1 MARRR
6 RSPANTRKA
15 DPVAGAWLV
24 VRATVADPADRPR
37 FDQWYRTEH
46 LPDAAKAFGAAL
58 AWRGWSQQD
67 PAVHCAHYRFASL
80 DALNAVMSGPAIRE
94 LIAEF
99 DRVWG
104 TKVVRTREVL
114 EIADQIG

>member
-1 MARRR
+1 MG
-6 RSPANTRKA
+6 
-15 DPVAGAWLV
+15 GAWLV

-37 FDQWYRTEH
+37 FDRWYRDEH
-46 LPDAAKAFGAAL
+46 LPDATKAFGVST

-67 PAVHCAHYRFASL
+67 PAVHCAHYRFPSL
-80 DALNAVMSGPAIRE
+80 DVLSDVMNGPIIRD

-104 TKVVRTREVL
+104 SRVVRTREVFQ
-114 EIADQIG
+114 IADPLG

>member
-1 MARRR
+1 M
-6 RSPANTRKA
+6 P
-15 DPVAGAWLV
+15 GAWLV
-24 VRATVADPADRPR
+24 VRATVANAADRPA
-37 FDQWYRTEH
+37 FDHWYRTEH
-46 LPDAAKAFGAAL
+46 LPDAMKAFGVRQ

-80 DALNAVMSGPAIRE
+80 DALDAVINGPTIRE

-104 TKVVRTREVL
+104 NRVVRTREVL
-114 EIADQIG
+114 PVEDESGL